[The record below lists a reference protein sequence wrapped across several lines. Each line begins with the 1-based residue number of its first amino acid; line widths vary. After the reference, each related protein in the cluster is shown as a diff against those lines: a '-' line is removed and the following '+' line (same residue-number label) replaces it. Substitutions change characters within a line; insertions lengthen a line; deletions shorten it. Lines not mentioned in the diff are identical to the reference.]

1 MKKHIGASVAAL
13 LLAGICASLATNEA
27 TAQQKQTITRPPA
40 TNSQYLQEHAI
51 DVDDMPGHQVR
62 VYEIKYQYPARD
74 LAFGG
79 VVVTQSLTRG
89 MSDYIGGNGPFTT
102 YTVYTLEDG
111 NRIFSRS
118 TGTSQAEAN
127 GTRHFTFVEN
137 YVGGTGKFKG
147 MHGQMR
153 GSGTRAPGAK
163 TLEQQSA
170 GEYWI
175 DE

>member
-1 MKKHIGASVAAL
+1 MNKHIGPSVIAL
-13 LLAGICASLATNEA
+13 LLAGTCASLSANEA
-27 TAQQKQTITRPPA
+27 IAQQKHTITRPA
-40 TNSQYLQEHAI
+40 TSNSQYLQEHAI

-62 VYEIKYQYPARD
+62 VYEIKYQFPSRD

-79 VVVTQSLTRG
+79 VIVTQSITRG
-89 MSDYIGGNGPFTT
+89 MSDYVGANGPFTT

-111 NRIFSRS
+111 NKIFSRA
-118 TGTSQAEAN
+118 TGTSQAEAD

-147 MHGQMR
+147 IRGQMR
-153 GSGTRAPGAK
+153 GSGVRAPGAK
-163 TLEQQSA
+163 SLEQQSV